1 MIFFS
6 EKIKRTVNVVPG
18 SGGSSKKRQQQQQQQ
33 SSTESYASE
42 ESSSEAEME
51 EEDEEEEEEEHVERP
66 TPSTEGIFSPFSQST
81 SKKPVSTL
89 RKWLVVDVRFL
100 TCFSVAVLI
109 VGQQRFSYFGD

>member
-33 SSTESYASE
+33 QSSTESSASE

-51 EEDEEEEEEEHVERP
+51 EDEEEEEEQVERP

-81 SKKPVSTL
+81 SKKPVGTL
-89 RKWLVVDVRFL
+89 RKCLVVDVRF
-100 TCFSVAVLI
+100 
-109 VGQQRFSYFGD
+109 